1 MALTKIGA
9 IIELEGANNFTS
21 QMKSILGYAKDL
33 KREMDVLTSSFDK
46 DAKSVKNL
54 AEQKEVLAR
63 MVQNTKD
70 KLKEQENALKLVN
83 SQTSNN
89 ALMTKEQAQQYEGL
103 QRDIA
108 NTTIEYNKLLQQQR
122 ELAQDNSLTLF
133 VDAWKNA
140 SSKTGEALKTI
151 GEGMTKAFTLPIVG
165 AGVVAT
171 KEFTSL
177 QSAFTGVRKTVKG
190 SEEELEALRIEL
202 SKIPLETA
210 STTES
215 VYAVAEAAGQLNVG
229 IKDIPKFTK
238 NIIMLADSTNILAD
252 EGAVNIA
259 QFLNIMGESPKTID
273 QFGNALVE
281 LGNTTATDEASIL
294 RLATRLAS
302 AGKLVG
308 LTTPEILGLSAAMSA
323 VGLTAEAGG
332 TAMSTTMKMISK
344 DVATGGENL
353 KLYAEITGQTAEEF
367 AETWRN
373 EPIKALQDFLVGM
386 SNLEGGSEAVIQ
398 MLDELGFSGIRQSDT
413 LQRLT
418 LDYDGLEKAVK
429 SANDEYYNGTA
440 LTDEAS
446 RRYEDFATSVSQLKE
461 AFKQFM
467 AEIGYDLIDV
477 IQPVVK
483 GLADTMKDLTTWWKD
498 LDKPMKNAILGFL
511 TFAAS
516 IGPLLLGLGS
526 IINFAAKVK
535 TSLGVLGLAKTG
547 AEVGE
552 LTATI
557 TGTGGLTGALSS
569 VGSFLSGPAGL
580 IALLGGMGI
589 AGYNSGKKLEE
600 MSITSEAALEST
612 ARKFH
617 WTEEQLN
624 KYGYSW
630 GKNREIIKLAT
641 DDMVMDVEEMKQEI
655 RNKTNE
661 TSTENQNI
669 FTTFGEQIK
678 AKFTEIKDSAIALW
692 DALKQGVS
700 SNQSQLQIDV
710 KNKMEQMKNEARN
723 KTNQMKND
731 VSNNFTNMKNN
742 ATNSAVKMGNNVA
755 TSIRNA
761 TPNVQSAS
769 YQLVSTGVDR
779 PLNSI
784 SGSAYTW
791 GSHIGRQFAAGISS
805 MISRVASAASSL
817 ASRVRSYIGFS
828 EPELGPL
835 SDFHTYMPDMI
846 ELMVKGINDNAYKV
860 DNAISN
866 LASGMASGVN
876 NNNNYGGIT
885 INLNVPQGTNGYQL
899 VDQIETEI
907 TNRTIRRRMV
917 FN

>member
-1 MALTKIGA
+1 MATLTQIGA
-9 IIELEGANNFTS
+9 RIELEGADAFKT
-21 QMKSILGYAKDL
+21 QMKQIAYLTKTLDS
-33 KREMDVLTSSFDK
+33 EMKALTSSFSK
-46 DAKSVKNL
+46 DGKTVEQLRKQKALL
-54 AEQKEVLAR
+54 AEQ
-63 MVQNTKD
+63 
-70 KLKEQENALKLVN
+70 
-83 SQTSNN
+83 
-89 ALMTKEQAQQYEGL
+89 
-103 QRDIA
+103 IA
-108 NTTIEYNKLLQQQR
+108 NTKNKLDLQKQSLNEVSEALKKQGFASEDQAKQLQTLQTNVNNTTVKYNELLQKQR

-151 GEGMTKAFTLPIVG
+151 GSGLTKAFTLPIVG
-165 AGVVAT
+165 GAT
-171 KEFTSL
+171 LAVKSATDI
-177 QSAFTGVRKTVKG
+177 QSAFTGVRKTVEETATM
-190 SEEELEALRIEL
+190 SFERLREEL
-202 SKIPLETA
+202 SQIPLETA
-210 STTES
+210 STTEA
-215 VYAVAEAAGQLNVG
+215 VFGVAEAAGQLG
-229 IKDIPKFTK
+229 IVADDIPEFTK

-259 QFLNIMGESPKTID
+259 QFLNIMGESPKTVD

-294 RLATRLAS
+294 SLATRLAS

-373 EPIKALQDFLVGM
+373 EPIKALQDFLIGM
-386 SNLEGGSEAVIQ
+386 ANLEGGSEAVIQ
-398 MLDELGFSGIRQSDT
+398 MIDELGFSGIRQSDT

-429 SANDEYYNGTA
+429 SANEQYYNGTA

-446 RRYEDFATSVSQLKE
+446 TRYEDFATSVSQLKE

-467 AEIGYDLIDV
+467 DAIGQDLIK
-477 IQPVVK
+477 ILQPMVQ
-483 GLADTMKDLTTWWKD
+483 GLATAIQNLTTWWKE
-498 LDKPMKNAILGFL
+498 LDQPMKNFILGL
-511 TFAAS
+511 LGVVAA
-516 IGPLLLGLGS
+516 IGPVLAIGGSLLIWTAKLKAAFSVLGIASVGIKFTALGTLIKGTLLPNIVALGKGLLTLAS
-526 IINFAAKVK
+526 GHPIIASAIGGVAALALAYKNNFLGMKDAVDGFVEKVK
-535 TSLGVLGLAKTG
+535 
-547 AEVGE
+547 
-552 LTATI
+552 
-557 TGTGGLTGALSS
+557 
-569 VGSFLSGPAGL
+569 
-580 IALLGGMGI
+580 
-589 AGYNSGKKLEE
+589 N
-600 MSITSEAALEST
+600 
-612 ARKFH
+612 
-617 WTEEQLN
+617 
-624 KYGYSW
+624 
-630 GKNREIIKLAT
+630 
-641 DDMVMDVEEMKQEI
+641 
-655 RNKTNE
+655 
-661 TSTENQNI
+661 
-669 FTTFGEQIK
+669 
-678 AKFTEIKDSAIALW
+678 KFTEMKDSSIALW
-692 DALKQGVS
+692 NALKQGVS

-710 KNKMEQMKNEARN
+710 KNKMEQMKNDARN

-742 ATNSAVKMGNNVA
+742 ATNSAVQMGNNVA

-769 YQLVSTGVDR
+769 YQLVNTGVDR
-779 PLNSI
+779 PLSSV

-791 GSHIGRQFAAGISS
+791 GSHIGSQFAAGISS

-817 ASRVRSYIGFS
+817 ASRVRAYIGFS

-876 NNNNYGGIT
+876 NNYGGIT

>member
-1 MALTKIGA
+1 MATLTQIGA
-9 IIELEGANNFTS
+9 RIELEGADAFKT
-21 QMKSILGYAKDL
+21 QMKQIANLTKTLDS
-33 KREMDVLTSSFDK
+33 EMKALTSSFSK
-46 DAKSVKNL
+46 DGKTVEQLRKQKALL
-54 AEQKEVLAR
+54 AEQ
-63 MVQNTKD
+63 
-70 KLKEQENALKLVN
+70 
-83 SQTSNN
+83 
-89 ALMTKEQAQQYEGL
+89 
-103 QRDIA
+103 IA
-108 NTTIEYNKLLQQQR
+108 NTKNKLDLQKQSLNEVSEALKKQGFASEDQAKQLQTLQTNVNNTTVKYNELLQKQR

-151 GEGMTKAFTLPIVG
+151 GSGLTKAFTLPIVG
-165 AGVVAT
+165 GAT
-171 KEFTSL
+171 LAVKSATDI
-177 QSAFTGVRKTVKG
+177 QSAFTGVRKTV
-190 SEEELEALRIEL
+190 EETATMSFERLREEL

-210 STTES
+210 STTEA
-215 VYAVAEAAGQLNVG
+215 VFGVAEAAGQLG
-229 IKDIPKFTK
+229 IAADDIPNFTK
-238 NIIMLADSTNILAD
+238 NIIMLADSTNILSD

-259 QFLNIMGESPKTID
+259 QFLNIMGESPKTVD

-281 LGNTTATDEASIL
+281 LGNTTATDESSIL

-373 EPIKALQDFLVGM
+373 EPIKALQDFLIGM
-386 SNLEGGSEAVIQ
+386 ANLEGGSEAVIQ
-398 MLDELGFSGIRQSDT
+398 MIDELGFSGIRQSDT

-429 SANDEYYNGTA
+429 SANEQYYNGTA

-446 RRYEDFATSVSQLKE
+446 TRYKDFATSVSQLKE

-467 AEIGYDLIDV
+467 DAIGQDLIK
-477 IQPVVK
+477 ILQPMVQ
-483 GLADTMKDLTTWWKD
+483 GLATAIQNLTTWWKE
-498 LDKPMKNAILGFL
+498 LDQPMKNFILGL
-511 TFAAS
+511 LGVVAA
-516 IGPLLLGLGS
+516 IGPLLAIGGSLLIWTAKLKAAFSVLGIASVGTKFTALGTLIKGTLLPNIVALGKGLLTLAS
-526 IINFAAKVK
+526 GHPIIASAIGGVAALALAYKNNFLGMKDAVDGFVEKVK
-535 TSLGVLGLAKTG
+535 
-547 AEVGE
+547 
-552 LTATI
+552 
-557 TGTGGLTGALSS
+557 
-569 VGSFLSGPAGL
+569 
-580 IALLGGMGI
+580 
-589 AGYNSGKKLEE
+589 N
-600 MSITSEAALEST
+600 
-612 ARKFH
+612 
-617 WTEEQLN
+617 
-624 KYGYSW
+624 
-630 GKNREIIKLAT
+630 
-641 DDMVMDVEEMKQEI
+641 
-655 RNKTNE
+655 
-661 TSTENQNI
+661 
-669 FTTFGEQIK
+669 
-678 AKFTEIKDSAIALW
+678 KFTEMKDSSIALW
-692 DALKQGVS
+692 NALKQGVS

-710 KNKMEQMKNEARN
+710 KNKMEQMKNDARN

-742 ATNSAVKMGNNVA
+742 ATNSAVQMGNNVA

-769 YQLVSTGVDR
+769 YQLVNTGVDR
-779 PLNSI
+779 PLSST

-791 GSHIGRQFAAGISS
+791 GSHIGSQFAAGISS
-805 MISRVASAASSL
+805 MKSRVAAAASNL
-817 ASRVRSYIGFS
+817 ASRVRAYIGFS

-876 NNNNYGGIT
+876 NNYGGIT

>member
-1 MALTKIGA
+1 MATLTQIGA
-9 IIELEGANNFTS
+9 RIELEGADAFKT
-21 QMKSILGYAKDL
+21 QMKQIANLTKTLDS
-33 KREMDVLTSSFDK
+33 EMKALTSSFSK
-46 DAKSVKNL
+46 DGKTVEQLRKQKALL
-54 AEQKEVLAR
+54 AEQ
-63 MVQNTKD
+63 
-70 KLKEQENALKLVN
+70 
-83 SQTSNN
+83 
-89 ALMTKEQAQQYEGL
+89 
-103 QRDIA
+103 IA
-108 NTTIEYNKLLQQQR
+108 NTKNKLDLQKQSLNEVSEALKKQGFASEDQAKQLQTLQTNVNNTTVKYNELLQKQR

-151 GEGMTKAFTLPIVG
+151 GSGLTKAFTLPIVG
-165 AGVVAT
+165 GAT
-171 KEFTSL
+171 LAVKSATDI
-177 QSAFTGVRKTVKG
+177 QSAFTGVRKTV
-190 SEEELEALRIEL
+190 EETATMSFERLREEL

-210 STTES
+210 STTEA
-215 VYAVAEAAGQLNVG
+215 VFGVAEAAGQLG
-229 IKDIPKFTK
+229 IAADDIPNFTK
-238 NIIMLADSTNILAD
+238 NIIMLADSTNILSD

-259 QFLNIMGESPKTID
+259 QFLNIMGESPKTVD

-281 LGNTTATDEASIL
+281 LGNTTATDESSIL

-344 DVATGGENL
+344 EVATGGENL

-373 EPIKALQDFLVGM
+373 EPIKALQDFLIGM
-386 SNLEGGSEAVIQ
+386 ANLEGGSEAVIQ

-429 SANDEYYNGTA
+429 SANEQYYNGTA

-446 RRYEDFATSVSQLKE
+446 TRYEDFATSVSQLKE

-467 AEIGYDLIDV
+467 DAIGQDLIK
-477 IQPVVK
+477 ILQPMVQ
-483 GLADTMKDLTTWWKD
+483 GLATAIQNLTTWWKE
-498 LDKPMKNAILGFL
+498 LDQPMKNFILGL
-511 TFAAS
+511 LGVVAA
-516 IGPLLLGLGS
+516 IGPLLAIGGSLLIWTAKLKAAFSVLGIASVGTKFTALGTLIKGTLLPNIVALGKGLLTLAS
-526 IINFAAKVK
+526 GHPIIASAIGGVAALALAYKNNFLGMKDAVDGFVEKVK
-535 TSLGVLGLAKTG
+535 
-547 AEVGE
+547 
-552 LTATI
+552 
-557 TGTGGLTGALSS
+557 
-569 VGSFLSGPAGL
+569 
-580 IALLGGMGI
+580 
-589 AGYNSGKKLEE
+589 N
-600 MSITSEAALEST
+600 
-612 ARKFH
+612 
-617 WTEEQLN
+617 
-624 KYGYSW
+624 
-630 GKNREIIKLAT
+630 
-641 DDMVMDVEEMKQEI
+641 
-655 RNKTNE
+655 
-661 TSTENQNI
+661 
-669 FTTFGEQIK
+669 
-678 AKFTEIKDSAIALW
+678 KFTEMKDSSIALW
-692 DALKQGVS
+692 NALKQGVS

-710 KNKMEQMKNEARN
+710 KNKMEQMKNDARN

-742 ATNSAVKMGNNVA
+742 ATNSAVQMGNNVA

-769 YQLVSTGVDR
+769 YQLVNTGVDR
-779 PLNSI
+779 PLSST

-791 GSHIGRQFAAGISS
+791 GSHIGSQFAAGISS
-805 MISRVASAASSL
+805 MKSRVAAAASNL
-817 ASRVRSYIGFS
+817 ASRVRAYIGFS

-876 NNNNYGGIT
+876 NNYGGIT

>member
-1 MALTKIGA
+1 MATLTQIGA
-9 IIELEGANNFTS
+9 RIELEGADAFKT
-21 QMKSILGYAKDL
+21 QMKQIANLTKTLDS
-33 KREMDVLTSSFDK
+33 EMKALTSSFSK
-46 DAKSVKNL
+46 DGKTVEQLRKQKALL
-54 AEQKEVLAR
+54 AEQ
-63 MVQNTKD
+63 
-70 KLKEQENALKLVN
+70 
-83 SQTSNN
+83 
-89 ALMTKEQAQQYEGL
+89 
-103 QRDIA
+103 IA
-108 NTTIEYNKLLQQQR
+108 NTKNKLDLQKQSLNEVSEALKKQGFASEDQAKQLQTLQTNVNNTTVKYNELLQKQR

-151 GEGMTKAFTLPIVG
+151 GSGLTKAFTLPIVG
-165 AGVVAT
+165 GAT
-171 KEFTSL
+171 LAVKSATDI
-177 QSAFTGVRKTVKG
+177 QSAFTGVRKTVDETATM
-190 SEEELEALRIEL
+190 SFERLREEL

-210 STTES
+210 STTEA
-215 VYAVAEAAGQLNVG
+215 VFGVAEAAGQLG
-229 IKDIPKFTK
+229 IAADDIPNFTK
-238 NIIMLADSTNILAD
+238 NIIMLADSTNILSD

-259 QFLNIMGESPKTID
+259 QFLNIMGESPKTVD

-294 RLATRLAS
+294 SLATRLAS

-344 DVATGGENL
+344 EVATGGENL

-373 EPIKALQDFLVGM
+373 EPIKALQDFLIGM
-386 SNLEGGSEAVIQ
+386 ANLEGGSEAVIQ

-429 SANDEYYNGTA
+429 SANEQYYNGTA

-446 RRYEDFATSVSQLKE
+446 TRYGDFATSVSQLKE

-467 AEIGYDLIDV
+467 DAIGQDLIK
-477 IQPVVK
+477 ILQPMVQ
-483 GLADTMKDLTTWWKD
+483 GLATAIQNLTTWWKE
-498 LDKPMKNAILGFL
+498 LDQPMKNFILGL
-511 TFAAS
+511 LGVVAA
-516 IGPLLLGLGS
+516 IGPLLAIGGSLLIWTAKLKAAFSVLGIASVGTKFTALGTLIKGTLLPNIVALGKGLLTLAS
-526 IINFAAKVK
+526 GHPIIASAIGGVAALALAYKNNFLGMKDAVDGFVEKVK
-535 TSLGVLGLAKTG
+535 T
-547 AEVGE
+547 
-552 LTATI
+552 
-557 TGTGGLTGALSS
+557 
-569 VGSFLSGPAGL
+569 
-580 IALLGGMGI
+580 
-589 AGYNSGKKLEE
+589 
-600 MSITSEAALEST
+600 
-612 ARKFH
+612 
-617 WTEEQLN
+617 
-624 KYGYSW
+624 
-630 GKNREIIKLAT
+630 
-641 DDMVMDVEEMKQEI
+641 
-655 RNKTNE
+655 
-661 TSTENQNI
+661 
-669 FTTFGEQIK
+669 
-678 AKFTEIKDSAIALW
+678 KFTEMKDSSIALW

-700 SNQSQLQIDV
+700 SSQSQLQIDV
-710 KNKMEQMKNEARN
+710 KNKMEQMKNDARN

-742 ATNSAVKMGNNVA
+742 ATNSAVQMGNNVA

-769 YQLVSTGVDR
+769 YQLVNTGVDR
-779 PLNSI
+779 QLSSV

-791 GSHIGRQFAAGISS
+791 GSHIGSQFAAGISS
-805 MISRVASAASSL
+805 KISRVASAASSL
-817 ASRVRSYIGFS
+817 ASRVRAYIGFS

-876 NNNNYGGIT
+876 NNYGGIT

>member
-46 DAKSVKNL
+46 NAKTTQNLKDEKNKL
-54 AEQKEVLAR
+54 AQTI
-63 MVQNTKD
+63 QNTRD
-70 KLKEQENALKLVN
+70 KLKTQETSLKQVN
-83 SQTSNN
+83 DATSNN
-89 ALMTKEQAQQYEGL
+89 ALMTKEQAKQYEGL
-103 QRDIA
+103 QRDVA
-108 NTTIEYNKLLQQQR
+108 NTTIELNNLLQKQK
-122 ELAQDNSLTLF
+122 ELNQDNSLTLF
-133 VDAWKNA
+133 VDAFKNTT
-140 SSKTGEALKTI
+140 SKTGEALKSI
-151 GEGMTKAFTLPIVG
+151 GSGFTKAFTLPIVG
-165 AGVVAT
+165 GTTLAIKSAT
-171 KEFTSL
+171 DL
-177 QSAFTGVRKTVKG
+177 QSAFTGVEKTVDETATM
-190 SEEELEALRIEL
+190 SFARLREEL

-210 STTES
+210 STTEA
-215 VYAVAEAAGQLNVG
+215 VFGVAEAAGQLG
-229 IKDIPKFTK
+229 IAADDIPDFTK
-238 NIIMLADSTNILAD
+238 NIIMLADSTNIMAE

-259 QFLNIMGESPKTID
+259 QFLNIMDESPTTIKD
-273 QFGNALVE
+273 FGNALVK

-353 KLYAEITGQTAEEF
+353 KIFAEITGQSAEEF
-367 AETWRN
+367 AESWRSN
-373 EPIKALQDFLVGM
+373 PIQALQDFLVGM
-386 SNLEGGSEAVIQ
+386 ANLEGGSEDVIR

-418 LDYDGLEKAVK
+418 LDYDGLEGAVK
-429 SANDEYYNGTA
+429 RANDEYYNGTA
-440 LTDEAS
+440 LTDEAT
-446 RRYEDFATSVSQLKE
+446 RRYDDFATSVSQLKE

-467 AEIGYDLIDV
+467 SEIGYDLIDV

-498 LDKPMKNAILGFL
+498 LDKPMKDAILGFL
-511 TFAAS
+511 TFTAA
-516 IGPLLLGLGS
+516 IGPLLLGLGGLV
-526 IINFAAKVK
+526 NFAAKVK

-547 AEVGE
+547 TEVAA
-552 LTATI
+552 LTTTVSGA
-557 TGTGGLTGALSS
+557 GGLTGALSS
-569 VGSFLSGPAGL
+569 VGSFLTGPTGL
-580 IALLGGMGI
+580 VALLGAMGI
-589 AGYNSGKKLEE
+589 AAYNNGKKLEE
-600 MSITSEAALEST
+600 MGTTSETALEST

-641 DDMVMDVEEMKQEI
+641 DDMVMDVEQLKQEI
-655 RNKTNE
+655 RNKTND
-661 TSTENQNI
+661 TSTESQNI
-669 FTTFGEQIK
+669 FTTLGEKIK
-678 AKFTEIKDSAIALW
+678 TKFTEMKDSAIALW
-692 DALKQGVS
+692 DGLKKGVS
-700 SNQSQLQIDV
+700 SNQSQLQIDI
-710 KNKMEQMKNEARN
+710 KNKMEQMKNDTRN
-723 KTNQMKND
+723 KTNQMKNE
-731 VSNNFTNMKNN
+731 VSTNFNNMKND
-742 ATNSAVKMGNNVA
+742 ATNHAVQMGNNVA
-755 TSIRNA
+755 NTIRNA

-779 PLNSI
+779 PLSGV

-791 GSHIGRQFAAGISS
+791 GSHIGSQFAAGISS

-817 ASRVRSYIGFS
+817 ASRVRAYIGFS
-828 EPELGPL
+828 EPEKGPL

-860 DNAISN
+860 DNAINN
-866 LASGMASGVN
+866 LASNMAGGI
-876 NNNNYGGIT
+876 NNNYGGIT
-885 INLNVPQGTNGYQL
+885 INMNVPQGTNGYQL

-907 TNRTIRRRMV
+907 TNRAIRRRMV